1 MDNIINKLALKYNMD
16 SDLLERI
23 VRSEFK
29 FIADTMSEGN
39 YESVHLQYFGKVAVK
54 PKRLNVLKKEIDVVK
69 ANNNI

>member
-1 MDNIINKLALKYNMD
+1 MDKIIDKLSVKFNMD

-39 YESVHLQYFGKVAVK
+39 FESVHLQYFGKIAVK
-54 PKRLNVLKKEIDVVK
+54 PNRLKTINLNASKTDT
-69 ANNNI
+69 NI